1 MSQLRLICLGRNKD
15 IIRYNNFGRILVD
28 LCCTYN
34 IHIVN
39 GRCSDD
45 SDGNYTCIANEGHNV
60 VDYHL
65 ASSELFPFISYFNIE
80 MRDESDLLSHLN
92 FEVVLDPIVTD
103 DEPPCNSI
111 DKLKWRDSSKGMF
124 IETFNDNL
132 IESRNGILQNID
144 GNITEA
150 VLSIVNLYHTSAKSC
165 RMAVSEPAI
174 TSQPEWR

>member
-45 SDGNYTCIANEGHNV
+45 SDDNYTCIANEGHSV

-65 ASSELFPFISYFNIE
+65 ASSELFPFISYFNVE
-80 MRDESDLLSHLN
+80 MRDESDLLSFLILLLLMMNHLV
-92 FEVVLDPIVTD
+92 FL
-103 DEPPCNSI
+103 
-111 DKLKWRDSSKGMF
+111 
-124 IETFNDNL
+124 L
-132 IESRNGILQNID
+132 IS
-144 GNITEA
+144 
-150 VLSIVNLYHTSAKSC
+150 
-165 RMAVSEPAI
+165 
-174 TSQPEWR
+174 

>member
-1 MSQLRLICLGRNKD
+1 MSQLRLICLERNKD

-39 GRCSDD
+39 GRCTVD
-45 SDGNYTCIANEGHNV
+45 SDGNYTCNANEGHSV

-65 ASSELFPFISYFNIE
+65 ASSELFPFISYFNVE
-80 MRDESDLLSHLN
+80 MRDESDHSPLLSHLK
-92 FEVVLDPIVTD
+92 FEVIPDPIVTD
-103 DEPPCNSI
+103 PEPPCISI

-132 IESRNGILQNID
+132 IESRNDSLHTID
-144 GNITEA
+144 GNINEA
-150 VLSIVNLYHTSAKSC
+150 VLYIVNYAK
-165 RMAVSEPAI
+165 
-174 TSQPEWR
+174 